1 MIWNKPQA
9 NSTHH
14 HSENV
19 STDIVDVMRSQLVAE
34 PEVGVGLLQHQLQQ
48 AATALRQ
55 QLVTETCHK
64 SSINES
70 YYNLDKVLS

>member
-1 MIWNKPQA
+1 MIWNKSQA

-19 STDIVDVMRSQLVAE
+19 STDIVDVMRSQPE
-34 PEVGVGLLQHQLQQ
+34 PEVGVVSWQYQPQQ
-48 AATALRQ
+48 ASAGLRD
-55 QLVTETCHK
+55 QLVTEKCQK

>member
-1 MIWNKPQA
+1 MIWNKSQA

-34 PEVGVGLLQHQLQQ
+34 PEVGVDLLQHQLQQ
-48 AATALRQ
+48 ASQALRS
-55 QLVTETCHK
+55 QLVTEKCHK

-70 YYNLDKVLS
+70 YYNLDKILS

>member
-1 MIWNKPQA
+1 MIWNKSQA

-19 STDIVDVMRSQLVAE
+19 STDIVDVMRSQQVPE
-34 PEVGVGLLQHQLQQ
+34 PEVDAVSRQ
-48 AATALRQ
+48 TSEDLRD
-55 QLVTETCHK
+55 QLVTEKCQK